1 MEPDTIAAIAT
12 AAGGGVG
19 IIRMSG
25 PDAISLAVRH
35 FAALGPDPARTRPR
49 RLVHGV
55 LRDADGAA
63 LDEGMAVVMP
73 GPRTFTGEDVA
84 ELHLH
89 GGALHLARCLA
100 TLVAAGA
107 RLAEPGEFSR
117 RAFLNGRID
126 LTRAEAIADLVAA
139 RTDRALAQARQHLR
153 GALWDRAMAARDELL
168 QIRAQVEVQ
177 IDFVTEDV
185 PPLDAD
191 AIADRCDRL
200 AADLAR
206 LAATHRRG
214 RLVRDGARV
223 VIAGPPNAGK
233 SSLFNAL
240 LEADRAIVTP
250 IAGTTRDTLEE
261 AIDIGGIPVVLV
273 DTAGLRETV
282 DPIERLGV
290 RRTHDAMAAADLVL
304 TLVPPGAEPPK
315 DHPGLVVRSKA
326 DLVGAL
332 EPDALAVS
340 ATTGQGLAALR
351 SAIARHLGAEGA
363 GDELVLGRER
373 QRVAVQA
380 AAEAIGRAAHGL
392 RAGVTPELPAVDLQ
406 DAMDALAT
414 LVGLTTIEDVLD
426 RLFADFCIGK

>member
-1 MEPDTIAAIAT
+1 MESDTIAAIAT

-25 PDAISLAVRH
+25 PDAISLAMRH
-35 FAALGPDPARTRPR
+35 FHALGDDPARRLPR

-55 LRDADGAA
+55 MVDAEGHA
-63 LDEGMAVVMP
+63 LDEGLAVVMP

-100 TLVAAGA
+100 VLVAAGA
-107 RLAEPGEFSR
+107 RPAEPGEFSR
-117 RAFLNGRID
+117 RAFLNGKID

-153 GALWDRAMAARDELL
+153 GALWDRAMAAREALL
-168 QIRAQVEVQ
+168 SIRAEIEVN

-185 PPLDAD
+185 PPFDAD
-191 AIADRCDRL
+191 ALAARCERL
-200 AADLAR
+200 AADLGR
-206 LAATHRRG
+206 LAATHRLG

-223 VIAGPPNAGK
+223 VLAGPPNAGK

-250 IAGTTRDTLEE
+250 IPGTTRDTLEE
-261 AIDIGGIPVVLV
+261 SVDMGGVPVVLI
-273 DTAGLRETV
+273 DTAGLRETL
-282 DPIERLGV
+282 DPVEALGV
-290 RRTHDAMAAADLVL
+290 ARTHDAMAAADLVVV
-304 TLVPPGAEPPK
+304 LVPPGEAPPAA
-315 DHPGLVVRSKA
+315 HPGLIVRSKA
-326 DLVGAL
+326 DLTGAL
-332 EPDALAVS
+332 DPGALAVS
-340 ATTGQGLAALR
+340 ATTGQGLDDLR
-351 SAIARHLGAEGA
+351 RAIAQRLGVDGA
-363 GDELVLGRER
+363 GDELVLARER
-373 QRVAVQA
+373 QRAAVQA
-380 AAEAIGRAAHGL
+380 AADAVTRAAEAL